1 MMPDF
6 SKRSEDLEL
15 MDEFDKQ
22 PEKEFRQNLRE
33 LEVLNRHLGGHKI
46 TLDGIDQAAKKE
58 KQLSIMDVGFGG
70 GDTLR
75 AIARWMKRRNIKGNL
90 YGVDYNPV
98 MTCYAK
104 EHSLGYDNIQYITAD
119 IFEPS
124 VDEQKA
130 DIVTC
135 SLFCHH
141 FPHERLVR
149 LIKRMNELAK
159 KAVVINDLH
168 RHWFAYHSIKVLTK
182 LFSKTYIVK
191 HDGPL
196 SVARALTKSEW
207 EQVLKEAGVT
217 NYSIKWR
224 WAFRWLIVIHK

>member
-1 MMPDF
+1 MPDF

-46 TLDGIDQAAKKE
+46 TLDGIERAAKKE
-58 KQLSIMDVGFGG
+58 KHLSIMDIGFGG

-75 AIARWMKRRNIKGNL
+75 AIAGWMKRKKVIGAL
-90 YGVDYNPV
+90 CGVDYNPV
-98 MTCYAK
+98 MTSYAK
-104 EHSLGYDNIQYITAD
+104 DHSRGYENIEYITAD
-119 IFEPS
+119 VFDAS
-124 VDEQKA
+124 VDEHRA
-130 DIVTC
+130 DIISC

-141 FPHERLVR
+141 FPHARLVR
-149 LIKRMNELAK
+149 LVKRMNELAN
-159 KAVVINDLH
+159 KAIVINDLH
-168 RHWFAYHSIKVLTK
+168 RHWFAYYSIKMLTK

-207 EQVLKEAGVT
+207 EQVLNEAGVT
-217 NYSIKWR
+217 NYSITWR